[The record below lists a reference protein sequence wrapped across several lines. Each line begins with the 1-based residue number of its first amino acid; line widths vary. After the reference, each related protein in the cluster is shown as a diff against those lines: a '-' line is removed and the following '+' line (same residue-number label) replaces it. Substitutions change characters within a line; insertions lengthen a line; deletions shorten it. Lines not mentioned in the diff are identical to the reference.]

1 MRKARDGEATKTTVV
16 AAAREAFAQHGFAGT
31 SLAMISEKCGI
42 SDGLIL
48 HHFKSKENLYQ
59 AVQENL
65 AVEYLEVITQAATDA
80 QSPQQAALD
89 TLRAAF
95 QYWSNDRDYYRISLW
110 SYLEGQDT
118 LIEQEAVLTKVLADK
133 VSEMQSVGQADPGF
147 SAYALLTM
155 TIGPL
160 HFWMRHREMFRK
172 ALRMD
177 LALNELNQD
186 FQEQF
191 IRMIMKLYQPQ
202 KKSNGLKN
210 IEPLRK

>member
-16 AAAREAFAQHGFAGT
+16 AAAREAFAQQGFAGT

-65 AVEYLEVITQAATDA
+65 AAEYLEVITQAAADA

-133 VSEMQSVGQADPGF
+133 VSEMQSVGQADPSF

-177 LALNELNQD
+177 IPMDELNQD

-202 KKSNGLKN
+202 KK
-210 IEPLRK
+210 